1 MGCIILITDVL
12 SSGKTQITG
21 TTKMIKKRRLK
32 SLVIN
37 GQKGTRFAP
46 LKMKRVKIPQKMRMM
61 VIQTLVLHYPSLA
74 VEYSGGLW
82 AVVQKQILK
91 RS

>member
-32 SLVIN
+32 SPLIK
-37 GQKGTRFAP
+37 GPKGTRFAP
-46 LKMKRVKIPQKMRMM
+46 LKLMRLKIPQKMRMT

-74 VEYSGGLW
+74 VQYSGGL
-82 AVVQKQILK
+82 
-91 RS
+91 

>member
-1 MGCIILITDVL
+1 
-12 SSGKTQITG
+12 
-21 TTKMIKKRRLK
+21 MIKKRRLK

-37 GQKGTRFAP
+37 GQEGTRFAP
-46 LKMKRVKIPQKMRMM
+46 SKMKRLKIPQKMRMM